1 MPEREHLV
9 LIADDDQGVRD
20 ALQFALRLEGVNV
33 HAHRDGAELL
43 ADTDLPRAGCVILD
57 DGMPHMGGFE
67 LLSRLRARNI
77 RLPAILLTNHATA
90 GLRARAGAAGVQ
102 LVLEKPLLDN
112 ALVDSVLT
120 ILSED
125 AGAAKANPGAS

>member
-1 MPEREHLV
+1 MPDREHLV

-33 HAHRDGAELL
+33 HAHRDGVELL
-43 ADTDLPRAGCVILD
+43 ADIDLPRAGCVILD
-57 DGMPHMGGFE
+57 DGMPHMDGFE
-67 LLSRLRARNI
+67 LLRRLRARNI

-102 LVLEKPLLDN
+102 FVLEKPLLDN

-120 ILSED
+120 ILGED
-125 AGAAKANPGAS
+125 DGVAP